1 MFPVLC
7 CCAERW
13 CCGSLAVW
21 ARVLPCELQSRPLE
35 TAESEAR
42 ARVNHECRRLVSPRV
57 RTPADITCWSS
68 GRGAPGDQTLARSG
82 PQGPDAW
89 WRLQKGLGGAAGGLC
104 AHQTPDGTRDG
115 EGPVSRSD
123 GRLSTD
129 LLLLLLLH
137 REQAFWRE
145 EKILKKK
152 KKKNRSFPCD
162 GPCGQM
168 SF

>member
-82 PQGPDAW
+82 PQGPDGR
-89 WRLQKGLGGAAGGLC
+89 WRLQKGLGGGAGGPLC
-104 AHQTPDGTRDG
+104 APDTRWDSRWGGTCEQVRW
-115 EGPVSRSD
+115 
-123 GRLSTD
+123 
-129 LLLLLLLH
+129 
-137 REQAFWRE
+137 QAFHRPAAAAAAASGTSILAGRE
-145 EKILKKK
+145 
-152 KKKNRSFPCD
+152 NS
-162 GPCGQM
+162 
-168 SF
+168 